1 MVKPSGTVGWGS
13 RPLERD
19 FWVLIAAG
27 LLVLALALA
36 ATVLSMP

>member
-1 MVKPSGTVGWGS
+1 MVKPSGAVGWGS
-13 RPLERD
+13 RPVERD
-19 FWVLIAAG
+19 LLVLIAAG